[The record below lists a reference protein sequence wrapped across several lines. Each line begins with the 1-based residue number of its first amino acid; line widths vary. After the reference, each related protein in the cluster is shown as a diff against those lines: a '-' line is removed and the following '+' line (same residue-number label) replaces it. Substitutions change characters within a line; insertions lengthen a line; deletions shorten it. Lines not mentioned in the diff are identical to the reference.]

1 MTQKRVA
8 SLIGCICA
16 LGISTAHADVTFH
29 GYGQTVA
36 GFIFANDRPFP
47 TGGPFTAPSG
57 YSADHSFQPESNFA
71 LQAYAGL
78 ADSITAVTQILARG
92 SDDFQPKFQW
102 AYLNYRF
109 NDTFALKAGRL
120 ENPEYLYSD
129 YLFVG
134 EAYPWITLPPSL
146 YITQS
151 NNTIDGLSLSAQTS
165 AGEWYLLSQITFGSS
180 STTDN
185 VAAST
190 LGPLAPL
197 YPNGFAVQFTSRNGV
212 GLLQE
217 ATYNDWLLLHLAV
230 NTSKSSISGV
240 PFIDNEVSAI
250 DAAGYHEA
258 ARDLAFSNDM
268 LIYYTAGVQIN
279 RWKWEL
285 LAEFAGIDYLSGSY
299 GDKSESG
306 YIAVGRHFGKWLPM
320 VTVGHTN
327 QWAATSKAVE
337 ELPANSSFVN
347 FIQGL
352 AENPQTRLKDTYYQ
366 LTLRYDLTSNV
377 ALKAEYAHYE
387 SGWRPEDFTKA
398 TSLGAT
404 VSPPDANRLSMAVT
418 FTF

>member
-1 MTQKRVA
+1 VTQKRVA
-8 SLIGCICA
+8 KLIGCICA
-16 LGISTAHADVTFH
+16 LGISTAQADVAFH

-57 YSADHSFQPESNFA
+57 YSTDPSFQPESNFA
-71 LQAYAGL
+71 LQASAPL
-78 ADSITAVTQILARG
+78 ADSISAVAQILARG

-120 ENPEYLYSD
+120 QLPQYLYSD

-146 YITQS
+146 YIVQ
-151 NNTIDGLSLSAQTS
+151 NNTLDGINLSAQTT
-165 AGEWYLLSQITFGSS
+165 AGEWYLLSQITYGASVV
-180 STTDN
+180 TDN
-185 VAAST
+185 VPASIY
-190 LGPLAPL
+190 P
-197 YPNGFAVQFTSRNGV
+197 PNGLTVQLTSHNGV

-230 NTSKSSISGV
+230 NVEKSSISGV
-240 PFIDNEVSAI
+240 TFLDNEVSALYK
-250 DAAGYHEA
+250 AGYPQA
-258 ARDLAFSNDM
+258 AKDFAFSNDM

-279 RWKWEL
+279 RWKWEV
-285 LAEFAGIDYLSGSY
+285 LAEFAGLDYLSGSY

-327 QWAATSKAVE
+327 QWAATSKALE
-337 ELPANSSFVN
+337 ELPANSPSALPFIN

-352 AENPQTRLKDTYYQ
+352 SENPQTRLKDTYYQ
-366 LTLRYDLTSNV
+366 FTLRYDLTSNV
-377 ALKAEYAHYE
+377 ALKAEFAHYE
-387 SGWRPEDFTKA
+387 SGWHPEDYTKA
-398 TSLGAT
+398 LSLGSSVA
-404 VSPPDANRLSMAVT
+404 PPDTNRLSMAVT

>member
-16 LGISTAHADVTFH
+16 LGISTAHADVAFH

-47 TGGPFTAPSG
+47 TGGPFSQPSG
-57 YSADHSFQPESNFA
+57 YSSDPSFQPESNFA
-71 LQAYAGL
+71 LQASAGL
-78 ADSITAVTQILARG
+78 ADSVTAVAQILARG

-109 NDTFALKAGRL
+109 NDTFALKGGRL
-120 ENPEYLYSD
+120 QVPQYLYSD

-146 YITQS
+146 YIIQ
-151 NNTIDGLSLSAQTS
+151 NNTLDGLNLSAQGS
-165 AGEWYLLSQITFGSS
+165 AGDWYLLSQFTFGSS
-180 STTDN
+180 VVTDN
-185 VAAST
+185 QPPNQFT
-190 LGPLAPL
+190 
-197 YPNGFAVQFTSRNGV
+197 PNGLTVTLTNHNGV

-230 NTSKSSISGV
+230 NANKSSITGV
-240 PFIDNEVSAI
+240 APLDQLVNAIAVSSPQ
-250 DAAGYHEA
+250 AAK
-258 ARDLAFSNDM
+258 DLAFSNDIE
-268 LIYYTAGVQIN
+268 IYYTAGVQIN
-279 RWKWEL
+279 RWKWEV
-285 LAEFAGIDYLSGSY
+285 LAEFAGLDYVGGNY
-299 GDKSESG
+299 GDKSSSA
-306 YIAVGRHFGKWLPM
+306 YVAVGRHFGKWLPM

-327 QWAATSKAVE
+327 QWSATSKALE
-337 ELPANSSFVN
+337 ELPPNSPFAPI
-347 FIQGL
+347 IQGL
-352 AENPQTRLKDTYYQ
+352 SEAPQTRLKDTYYQ

-387 SGWRPEDFTKA
+387 SGWRPEDYTTVISSFGGVSGTA
-398 TSLGAT
+398 TA
-404 VSPPDANRLSMAVT
+404 PPDANRLSMAVT